1 MTDSSVQNDTLKL
14 EFFSPSSGT
23 LLGELTVGM
32 GVNAAFNNYT
42 QVNFE
47 KDFFTPS
54 NGLTIILE
62 DDRIYQL
69 TAFLQRGV
77 KVRVS
82 INGNPNMIGYIFDY
96 NLHYNR
102 NGGTQLTLQCKD
114 LLEYMAQGT
123 LYPNMGTNK
132 DVNFHFQPTDTLTF
146 ALQTIFT
153 SFAVAATGKPNII
166 IAVDNSGSL
175 TFASG
180 FKVGLAARGKTPKA
194 RQKSL
199 SSTLNHLTTPNKGE
213 SYLAYVLRLIKHA
226 GCNIKMSNSIEN
238 EVIVKPP
245 TYDRETPS
253 PFKLIHYLNP
263 PDNANNNVLSGRFH
277 FSLDKQPSVV
287 IVEANTQGDGK
298 FYQGALKGVA
308 VNELTGY
315 DFKAYAKGGGGGD
328 PSPISTVVN
337 AVAQLTNGTLGSGY
351 VLAPFNKQLFLQR
364 ADLAIDIDTEV
375 SMPFYTVDYNAHT
388 KEEVSFAASKILAEH
403 QDKYVEFVY
412 RVQGWTMAG
421 TNFVWQPDMMVEVTE
436 EIFRPGGTAY
446 VKIPMWIRK
455 VNYLKSRGGGT
466 EAEITCQLPYTH
478 NFEITQ

>member
-1 MTDSSVQNDTLKL
+1 MSDSSVQNDTLKL
-14 EFFSPSSGT
+14 EFFSPSTNT
-23 LLGELTVGM
+23 LLGELLVGM
-32 GVNAAFNNYT
+32 GVSASFNNYT

-54 NGLTIILE
+54 NGLTVILE

-77 KVRVS
+77 KVKVS
-82 INGNPNMIGYIFDY
+82 INGNPNMVGYIFDY
-96 NLHYNR
+96 NLAYSR

-123 LYPNMGTNK
+123 VYPNMGTNK

-153 SFAVAATGKPNII
+153 SFAVAATGDQSVVIS
-166 IAVDNSGSL
+166 VDNAGDL
-175 TFASG
+175 TFATG
-180 FKVGLAARGKTPKA
+180 FRVGLASKGKTPKS

-199 SSTLNHLTTPNKGE
+199 SSTLNHLTMPQKGE

-226 GCNIKMSNSIEN
+226 GCNIKMSNSSEN
-238 EVIVKPP
+238 TVIVKPP
-245 TYDRETPS
+245 TYDRETAS
-253 PFKLIHYLNP
+253 PYKLVHYLNP
-263 PDNANNNVLSGRFH
+263 PKNADNNVLSGHFK

-287 IVEANTQGDGK
+287 IVEANSNGDGK
-298 FYQGALKGVA
+298 FYQSTLKGIA

-315 DFKAYAKGGGGGD
+315 NYKAYAKGGGGSA
-328 PSPISTVVN
+328 PAPIPTVTN
-337 AVAQLTNGTLGSGY
+337 AVAQLTNGNLGSGY
-351 VLAPFNKQLFLQR
+351 VLAPFNKQLFDQR

-403 QDKYVEFVY
+403 QDKYVEFKYV
-412 RVQGWTMAG
+412 VQGWTMAG
-421 TNFVWQPDMMVEVTE
+421 TNFVWQPDMMVEITE

-455 VNYLKSRGGGT
+455 VNFLKSRNGGT
-466 EAEITCQLPYTH
+466 ETEIVCTLPYTH
-478 NFEITQ
+478 NFEITK